1 MKLRAIAFAVPLVL
15 GAACAHGSSQSAGA
29 STGAASAD
37 GQGQSQGGQ
46 VAGTEQPQ
54 QPSSTGAQAPGSAGA
69 GTSSSPSS
77 SDAQAAGRA
86 AQDPIMHPGPP
97 VKAHAEDQVVRG
109 VISDV
114 SEDTV
119 SIESDLGVT
128 RTLTIVPQTTIRV
141 NGEDASYDNL
151 SEGQPVRAA
160 FSDVEGEDVAVE
172 IPRRRA
178 RRSVRAGDAARRGQQ
193 PALAGA
199 ERIDRLGFPVG
210 ERHGHGHARLV
221 APALE
226 QAPARAGACARH
238 PITRDCIRVPRGW

>member
-141 NGEDASYDNL
+141 NGEDASYDDL

-172 IPRRRA
+172 I
-178 RRSVRAGDAARRGQQ
+178 RAGELGAPSEPATPPDAGSS
-193 PALAGA
+193 PHSPGPSGSTGSGSPS
-199 ERIDRLGFPVG
+199 ESGTG
-210 ERHGHGHARLV
+210 TG
-221 APALE
+221 
-226 QAPARAGACARH
+226 
-238 PITRDCIRVPRGW
+238 TRGW